1 MDCLDLKAWLELWR
15 EEWDKLHT
23 EKGEFKKIEQERE
36 LLLEMSRVIEEKVKN
51 QNWDFYTSKRISDL
65 NRQEL
70 KEMEKKFNEID
81 KQIQSKKA
89 EIIYIE
95 EKLKIIEE
103 KLKNAGIDVYQQIIE
118 NLRKTII

>member
-1 MDCLDLKAWLELWR
+1 MDYLDLKVWLELWR
-15 EEWDKLHT
+15 GEWDKLYS

-36 LLLEMSRVIEEKVKN
+36 LLLEMSRIIEEKVKN
-51 QNWDFYTSKRISDL
+51 QNWDFNTSRSISAL
-65 NRQEL
+65 NHREL
-70 KEMEKKFNEID
+70 IEIEKKFDEID

-103 KLKNAGIDVYQQIIE
+103 KLKNAGIDVYQQTIE
-118 NLRKTII
+118 NLKKTII